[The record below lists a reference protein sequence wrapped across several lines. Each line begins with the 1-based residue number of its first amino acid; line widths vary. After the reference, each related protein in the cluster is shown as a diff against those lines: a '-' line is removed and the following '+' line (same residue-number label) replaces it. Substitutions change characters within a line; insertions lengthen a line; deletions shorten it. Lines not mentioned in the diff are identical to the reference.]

1 MKTYQDLEK
10 LIARVEKATGLNYRY
25 NENAGDIEFE
35 NEEEIIAFYDYPKE
49 NEDGSEYD
57 GSDYD
62 KICSEI
68 EEYFK
73 ELI

>member
-25 NENAGDIEFE
+25 NENVGEIEFV
-35 NEEEIIAFYDYPKE
+35 NEEETIGFYDYPKE
-49 NEDGSEYD
+49 NGD

-73 ELI
+73 KLI

>member
-10 LIARVEKATGLNYRY
+10 LIARVEKAIGLNYRY

-35 NEEEIIAFYDYPKE
+35 NEEEIIRFYDYPR
-49 NEDGSEYD
+49 EDGN

-68 EEYFK
+68 EDYFK
-73 ELI
+73 VLL

>member
-1 MKTYQDLEK
+1 MKNYQDLEK
-10 LIARVEKATGLNYRY
+10 LIARVEKATGLNYKY
-25 NENAGDIEFE
+25 NENAGHIVFFD
-35 NEEEIIAFYDYPKE
+35 EEELVGFYDHQKE
-49 NEDGSEYD
+49 NGD

>member
-1 MKTYQDLEK
+1 MKTYQDLEN

-35 NEEEIIAFYDYPKE
+35 NEEEIIGFYDYPRK
-49 NEDGSEYD
+49 DGN

-68 EEYFK
+68 EDYFRV
-73 ELI
+73 LL

>member
-10 LIARVEKATGLNYRY
+10 LIARVEKATSLVYRY
-25 NENAGDIEFE
+25 NENAGDIEFV
-35 NEEEIIAFYDYPKE
+35 NEEEIIAFHDYPR
-49 NEDGSEYD
+49 EDGN

-68 EEYFK
+68 EDYFK
-73 ELI
+73 VLL